1 MNRLI
6 DRFANASPTLYIDP
20 DACVA
25 PVHEAMDQLF
35 EDQPVTVSGG
45 SSDQPDD
52 IVVVRDG
59 EVVASSSADELL
71 ESVLLI
77 NSDVYIS
84 GSRSLTETEFPE
96 ALKALEETP
105 FRLRG
110 YPKSDSEKLLLITV
124 SRAIERL
131 AYGTGEG
138 TLRVGVQQL
147 SRLVDE
153 PGTYRVY
160 ERLCETDLDVHVY
173 GVEDTQLPAE
183 LDLTAHT
190 GTSQFYRDCWFVV
203 FEPPSSNGRSA
214 GLYAIE
220 REPNHWEGFWTF
232 RPQRVGSISRT
243 IEDSTAAAS
252 D

>member
-1 MNRLI
+1 MNNLI
-6 DRFANASPTLYIDP
+6 DRFANASPTLHIDS

-25 PVHEAMDQLF
+25 PVHETMDQLF
-35 EDQPVTVSGG
+35 ENQPVTVSGG

-52 IVVVRDG
+52 VVVLRDG
-59 EVVASSSADELL
+59 EVVASSSAEEIL

-96 ALKALEETP
+96 VLRALEETP

-131 AYGTGEG
+131 AHETREG

-160 ERLCETDLDVHVY
+160 ERLCEADLDVHVY
-173 GVEDTQLPAE
+173 GVEDTRPPAE
-183 LDLTAHT
+183 LDLTVHT
-190 GTSQFYRDCWFVV
+190 GTSPLYRHCWFVV

-214 GLYAIE
+214 GLWAVE
-220 REPNHWEGFWTF
+220 EEPNHWEGFWTF
-232 RPQRVGSISRT
+232 RPQRVEPISRT
-243 IEDSTAAAS
+243 IEDSAAAAS